1 MMPISEEHS
10 ILIFDLLEGNL
21 SEKEKVSA
29 LALINSDAN
38 LKKEYKLLKN
48 TYLQKDDA
56 VHFPD
61 KIALYNIPN
70 SNNRFYLFLKP
81 IAASAMVLIIS
92 GIGVYYFRSYNNTA
106 NKSIISRISN
116 PVKPPAVMEEKN
128 SQKTP
133 AVAINAT
140 IITERKP
147 IQTNA
152 VAPDT
157 SFIPTSQKPDK
168 SIMSLAAISP
178 REVRFRELT
187 TEETEYR
194 ITIYSQQ
201 TTPATIR
208 KKRSLYYQ
216 LFRTGRTMLANLQLP
231 EIKIKTLKSKDRLPN
246 INIQIYTPANY
257 ATYHEN

>member
-1 MMPISEEHS
+1 
-10 ILIFDLLEGNL
+10 
-21 SEKEKVSA
+21 
-29 LALINSDAN
+29 
-38 LKKEYKLLKN
+38 
-48 TYLQKDDA
+48 
-56 VHFPD
+56 
-61 KIALYNIPN
+61 
-70 SNNRFYLFLKP
+70 
-81 IAASAMVLIIS
+81 
-92 GIGVYYFRSYNNTA
+92 
-106 NKSIISRISN
+106 
-116 PVKPPAVMEEKN
+116 
-128 SQKTP
+128 
-133 AVAINAT
+133 
-140 IITERKP
+140 
-147 IQTNA
+147 
-152 VAPDT
+152 
-157 SFIPTSQKPDK
+157 
-168 SIMSLAAISP
+168 MSLAAISP